1 VSSTPV
7 ELVSNIAALSGSE
20 RLLLVTPGPHGAQ
33 LLPALLKKFSQHP
46 CTAIESNS
54 NRLSPL
60 KNGASG
66 KLNLVVG
73 RATRLP
79 FLKHSFDAVISFEA
93 LYSIR
98 PPWTVIAELH
108 RVLVPDG
115 KLILSEPASHGALS
129 ALRDKISGPGKRV
142 FSIEELKFRLARA
155 DWEIQQVEDGQS
167 VSGMRHPMY
176 FVRAIK
182 KENPVEPVP
191 QFLTAKEMMERRK
204 KKVPEGEE
212 LP

>member
-1 VSSTPV
+1 MPFPA
-7 ELVSNIAALSGSE
+7 ELASKLAALSGAE
-20 RLLLVTPGPHGAQ
+20 RLLLITPGPHGAQ
-33 LLPALLKKFSQHP
+33 LLPALLKHFSQHS

-54 NRLSPL
+54 DRLRPL

-66 KLNLVVG
+66 KLNLVLG

-79 FLKHSFDAVISFEA
+79 FLKHSFDAIISFEA

-98 PPWTVIAELH
+98 PPWTVLAELH

-142 FSIEELKFRLARA
+142 FSTEETKFRLARA
-155 DWEIQQVEDGQS
+155 DWEIQHIEEGQR
-167 VSGMRHPMY
+167 VSGVRYPLY

-191 QFLTAKEMMERRK
+191 QYMTANEMMARRK